1 MSDLRKLSQR
11 YRIAVVITNQITTIP
26 DSEIP
31 DSNKPTGGNAMA
43 HSITYSVCLRKV
55 TPRWRTAQIM
65 KSSYHRSSVAKFF
78 ISEKG
83 IED

>member
-1 MSDLRKLSQR
+1 MSNLRNLSQI
-11 YRIAVVITNQITTIP
+11 YKIAVVITNHLTTIP
-26 DSEIP
+26 DSEIS

-55 TPRWRTAQIM
+55 TPRWRTARIM